1 MLVLLV
7 AGVAAV
13 AVFALSQGKGG
24 RTLAEWIE
32 IDLKVQQGLG
42 VGADPRKYAW
52 EAALRHINYGQHW
65 GVDITGI
72 RLFLTSV
79 ETRKGSGGQDDS
91 YSVTFRAVSL
101 EGITA
106 QNALTTPVEEIGDVV
121 VLVRQAGYQYE
132 VDSTTWPKAMYSDP
146 DF

>member
-1 MLVLLV
+1 MLVFLV

-13 AVFALSQGKGG
+13 AVFALSQAKGG

-32 IDLKVQQGLG
+32 VDFQAQQGLG

-79 ETRKGSGGQDDS
+79 GTRRASGGADDS
-91 YSVTFRAVSL
+91 YSVTFRAISI
-101 EGITA
+101 EGLTPET
-106 QNALTTPVEEIGDVV
+106 ALTTPVKEVGDVV
-121 VLVRQAGYQYE
+121 VVVHQAGYQYE
-132 VDSTTWPKAMYSDP
+132 VHSTTWPKAMYTEP
-146 DF
+146 GF